1 MLVSVIIPTYNR
13 KNLLDISI
21 NSVLNQTYQNFEIII
36 VDDNSNDGTDDYIK
50 KINHDKIQYI
60 KNKESMYAPTSRNI
74 GILHSKGDLISFLD
88 DDDEWYPDK
97 LEKQVKLFQD
107 SDVGLVYGG
116 IDLFFEDYSLSYP
129 TSPALKGDIY
139 KNMLI
144 KNYIGA
150 TPSVI
155 VRRNA
160 LNNVCSKENEYFD
173 PSFPARQ
180 DYDLWVR
187 ITEKYKVDFIQEP
200 VLKQYYRNSINR
212 ISSNVDNHIKAHYL
226 LDQKYK
232 FPIDSIL
239 SSSDKKER
247 LISQYLFLGAQSIKI
262 NERKLATKYYLEA
275 FKIKR
280 DIKSLLMF
288 FVSFFGPK
296 LMIKMR
302 SWFS

>member
-13 KNLLDISI
+13 RNLLDNSI
-21 NSVLNQTYQNFEIII
+21 KSVLNQTYKNFEIII
-36 VDDNSNDGTDDYIK
+36 IDDNSNDGTYEYIK

-60 KNKESMYAPTSRNI
+60 KNKETMYAPRSRNI
-74 GILHSKGDLISFLD
+74 GISHSKGDLIAFLD
-88 DDDEWYPDK
+88 DDDEWYPNK
-97 LEKQVKLFQD
+97 LEKQIKLFQD

-116 IDLFFEDYSLSYP
+116 IDLFFEDYSLSYS
-129 TSPALKGDIY
+129 TSPELKGDIY

-150 TPSVI
+150 TPSVVI
-155 VRRNA
+155 RRDI

-187 ITEKYKVDFIQEP
+187 ITEKCNVDFVRKP
-200 VLKQYYRNSINR
+200 VLKQYYRNSIKR
-212 ISSNVDNHIKAHYL
+212 ISSNVDNHIKAHHL

-232 FPIDSIL
+232 FSIESIL

-262 NERKLATKYYLEA
+262 NKRKLATKYYLEA

-280 DIKSLLMF
+280 DIKSLIMY

-296 LMIKMR
+296 LMIKLR
-302 SWFS
+302 SWF

>member
-13 KNLLDISI
+13 RNLLDVSI

-36 VDDNSNDGTDDYIK
+36 VDDNSNDGTDNYIK
-50 KINHDKIQYI
+50 MLNHDKVQYI
-60 KNKESMYAPTSRNI
+60 KNKETMHAPTSRNI
-74 GILHSKGDLISFLD
+74 GVLHSKGDLIAFLD

-129 TSPALKGDIY
+129 TSPELKGDIY

-155 VRRNA
+155 IRRDA
-160 LNNVCSKENEYFD
+160 LDNVCSKENEYFD

-212 ISSNVDNHIKAHYL
+212 ISSNVDNHIKAHHL
-226 LDQKYK
+226 LDKKYK
-232 FPIDSIL
+232 FSIDSIL
-239 SSSDKKER
+239 SSSDKKKR

-302 SWFS
+302 SWF

>member
-88 DDDEWYPDK
+88 DDDEWYSDK

-129 TSPALKGDIY
+129 TSPELKGDIY

-155 VRRNA
+155 VRRDV
-160 LNNVCSKENEYFD
+160 LNNVCSKENEYLVKEYSVGKGFD
-173 PSFPARQ
+173 C
-180 DYDLWVR
+180 DC
-187 ITEKYKVDFIQEP
+187 
-200 VLKQYYRNSINR
+200 
-212 ISSNVDNHIKAHYL
+212 
-226 LDQKYK
+226 
-232 FPIDSIL
+232 
-239 SSSDKKER
+239 R
-247 LISQYLFLGAQSIKI
+247 L
-262 NERKLATKYYLEA
+262 A
-275 FKIKR
+275 F
-280 DIKSLLMF
+280 D
-288 FVSFFGPK
+288 
-296 LMIKMR
+296 
-302 SWFS
+302 

>member
-107 SDVGLVYGG
+107 SAVGLVYGG

-129 TSPALKGDIY
+129 TSPELKGDIY

-155 VRRNA
+155 VRRDV

>member
-129 TSPALKGDIY
+129 TSPELKGDIY

-155 VRRNA
+155 VRRDA

-302 SWFS
+302 SWFL

>member
-36 VDDNSNDGTDDYIK
+36 VDDNSNDGTDNYIK
-50 KINHDKIQYI
+50 ILNHDKIQYI
-60 KNKESMYAPTSRNI
+60 KNKETMYAPTSRNI

-129 TSPALKGDIY
+129 TSPELKGDIY

-155 VRRNA
+155 IRRDV

-173 PSFPARQ
+173 PLFPARQ

-187 ITEKYKVDFIQEP
+187 ITERHKVDFVREP

-212 ISSNVDNHIKAHYL
+212 ISSNVDNHIKAHHL